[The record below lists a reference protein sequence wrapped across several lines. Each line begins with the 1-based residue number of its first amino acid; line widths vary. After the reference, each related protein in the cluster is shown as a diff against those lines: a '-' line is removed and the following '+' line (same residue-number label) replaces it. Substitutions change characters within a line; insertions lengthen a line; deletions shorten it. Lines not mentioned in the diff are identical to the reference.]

1 MAKPKQ
7 SSDAGEISILEV
19 FQGTFDVYILGVS
32 PFIYNAMS
40 EKARHELLMPAP
52 RKNAAERAAN
62 LKHNPIEEYR
72 NSAYVNLDP
81 KAATKLNFPSA
92 GFKKALS
99 SAALDIPGA
108 AKAQIG
114 RLVWTEGDRV
124 DFYGVPKLMCSIT
137 RSADMNHTPDVRTR
151 AILPEWACR
160 LSIRFKRPIL
170 KEQTVANLLAAAGLT
185 QGVGDW
191 RQQKG
196 SGSYGQFKL
205 VSTDDP
211 DFVRVRK
218 AGGRDA
224 QIAALEKPEFYD
236 DETEKLMLWF
246 DEELKRRGG
255 APRNGSSKKIEV
267 EQEEEMAD

>member
-108 AKAQIG
+108 ASRQAP
-114 RLVWTEGDRV
+114 RLPPWSLGYRPTAR
-124 DFYGVPKLMCSIT
+124 
-137 RSADMNHTPDVRTR
+137 RTR
-151 AILPEWACR
+151 LAFPIASTSTTCR
-160 LSIRFKRPIL
+160 
-170 KEQTVANLLAAAGLT
+170 
-185 QGVGDW
+185 
-191 RQQKG
+191 
-196 SGSYGQFKL
+196 
-205 VSTDDP
+205 STS
-211 DFVRVRK
+211 
-218 AGGRDA
+218 A
-224 QIAALEKPEFYD
+224 
-236 DETEKLMLWF
+236 
-246 DEELKRRGG
+246 
-255 APRNGSSKKIEV
+255 S
-267 EQEEEMAD
+267 